1 MFAFNVRK
9 NVSALAIVIQFV
21 QVKIISVPP
30 FVVSVHFNNAIIF
43 VYSGL
48 GCVFHKKIKPQTSNG
63 GRSAK
68 QRMRL

>member
-1 MFAFNVRK
+1 MK
-9 NVSALAIVIQFV
+9 IVG
-21 QVKIISVPP
+21 KPP
-30 FVVSVHFNNAIIF
+30 FVVSVNFNNAIILF
-43 VYSGL
+43 YSGL